1 MNNIVKNKRM
11 KRTYLYIIAV
21 ALLVLSACETME
33 LKQEVRT
40 SLTEDQVMK
49 RYEYTM
55 QHGLRAYNFLQ
66 PGFLYIDGAMSASA
80 SDEAEHMLE
89 TSNIQKFNNGSWN
102 ALDNPDNAWANYYA
116 GIRNVNKFLS
126 MSDSVELDYLRLDPN
141 ASQQALYNTYRDE
154 LKNAKYENRFLR
166 AYFYFELVKRYGGV
180 PIVTE
185 VLSLND
191 NMKDIQ
197 RNSLQDCFTFIT
209 SELDSAAAK
218 LPKKTISSNLGKIT
232 AGAAMALKSR
242 VLLYAAS
249 ELYNNPSWA
258 GSYSNNELISL
269 TGERTAKWQAAAN
282 AAKAVIDISAAA
294 GYALASDY
302 RALFQTYNSPE
313 IIFTHRQGAS
323 NSFEKAS
330 YPIGFDKANSGTTP
344 SQNLVNDYEVK
355 VDANTAVAFDW
366 NNPAH
371 TANPYVSRDPRL
383 SMSVIYNNS
392 TFKSRAVEIWE
403 GGKDGAGKPLA
414 TKTGYYL
421 KKYVDETLDLL
432 QEKTSVHS
440 WIYIRL
446 AEVYLN
452 YAEALN
458 ECQPGNADIKIYVDK
473 VRQRTGVAMP
483 PLPAGLSQAEMRE
496 KIRHERRIE
505 LAFEGHREWD
515 LRRWMIAESIM
526 NAPLK
531 GVRVRQSTP
540 GVFTYNVVNV
550 EDRVFSPKM
559 YFYPIPQS
567 ELNIQTNWIQNPMW

>member
-1 MNNIVKNKRM
+1 M
-11 KRTYLYIIAV
+11 KRTYIYIVTI
-21 ALLVLSACETME
+21 ALLTLAACESME

-40 SLTEDQVMK
+40 SLTEEQVMK

-80 SDEAEHMLE
+80 SDDAEHTLE
-89 TSNIQKFNNGSWN
+89 TSDIQKFNNGSWN
-102 ALDNPDNAWANYYA
+102 PLDNPDNAWANYFA

-141 ASQQALYNTYRDE
+141 ASQQALYKTYTQE

-166 AYFYFELVKRYGGV
+166 AYFYFELIKRYGGV
-180 PIVTE
+180 PILTD
-185 VLSLND
+185 VLSLDADLKQIN
-191 NMKDIQ
+191 
-197 RNSLQDCFTFIT
+197 RNSLQECVTFIV

-218 LPKKTISSNLGKIT
+218 LPKKTINTNLGKIT

-249 ELYNNPSWA
+249 DLYNNPSWA
-258 GSYSNNELISL
+258 GSYANKELISL
-269 TGERTAKWQAAAN
+269 SGDRTARWQSAAN
-282 AAKAVIDISAAA
+282 AAKAVIDISSEA
-294 GYALASDY
+294 GYSLAANY

-313 IIFTHRQGAS
+313 IIFTHRAGAS

-344 SQNLVNDYEVK
+344 SQNLVDEYEVK
-355 VDANTAVAFDW
+355 IDANNAVAFDW

-371 TANPYVSRDPRL
+371 AADPYASRDPRL
-383 SMSVIYNNS
+383 DMSVVVNNS
-392 TFKSRAVEIWE
+392 KFKDRAVEIWE

-414 TKTGYYL
+414 TRTGYYL
-421 KKYVDETLDLL
+421 RKYVDETLDLL

-458 ECQPGNADIKIYVDK
+458 ECQPGNPDIKKYVDL
-473 VRQRTGVAMP
+473 VRQRASMP
-483 PLPAGLSQAEMRE
+483 PIAAGLSQAEMRD
-496 KIRHERRIE
+496 KIRHERRVE
-505 LAFEGHREWD
+505 LAFEGQREWD
-515 LRRWMIAESIM
+515 LRRWMQAESRM

-531 GVRVRQSTP
+531 GVSIRKLNAGFAYQPVTVESR
-540 GVFTYNVVNV
+540 VFT
-550 EDRVFSPKM
+550 PKM

-567 ELNIQTNWIQNPMW
+567 ELNIQTNWEQNPLW